1 MVPVWSIYGS
11 ISVDISND
19 MSLSPVNPNHSID
32 MSTPQIP
39 EVYSNEHLPEV
50 LALNNMFIS
59 QIPEVSLDEHVH
71 TIQVTHIT
79 NAY

>member
-1 MVPVWSIYGS
+1 
-11 ISVDISND
+11 
-19 MSLSPVNPNHSID
+19 